1 MGGAPRQDRA
11 AKLGLAA
18 HGLVEADLYG
28 LCRIAGRWRSHSGAG
43 ARCGEVVCRTARCP
57 WIWHRDDRYRFR
69 SGAALQSAVSRPF
82 LHAWQ
87 RPVWAAVPHEFG
99 SAAAQG
105 RRHHR
110 GAAEDQA
117 GVGQSIARSGAGGGR
132 QWVTAKDFAVVTGG
146 STGIGAEI
154 CRQMLEAGSE
164 VISLARRKPAQSHA
178 RLHAVEVDL
187 MDRSATERVAA
198 YIAARFPI
206 SHIVHNAG
214 VIRPALLPDVE
225 QKDLQA
231 LTQLHLGAALTL
243 VQAALPAMKR
253 NHFGRIVLMSS
264 RGALGLQ
271 TRSTYSATKAAMIG
285 MARTWALEL
294 APDGITV
301 NVVAPGPIADT
312 EMFRSVVAKDSERE
326 KALAAASPV
335 KRLGRSDDVAR
346 AVMFFCGRAN
356 GFVTGQTLYVCGG
369 ASVVTLA
376 I

>member
-1 MGGAPRQDRA
+1 M
-11 AKLGLAA
+11 
-18 HGLVEADLYG
+18 
-28 LCRIAGRWRSHSGAG
+28 
-43 ARCGEVVCRTARCP
+43 TAR
-57 WIWHRDDRYRFR
+57 
-69 SGAALQSAVSRPF
+69 
-82 LHAWQ
+82 
-87 RPVWAAVPHEFG
+87 
-99 SAAAQG
+99 
-105 RRHHR
+105 
-110 GAAEDQA
+110 
-117 GVGQSIARSGAGGGR
+117 
-132 QWVTAKDFAVVTGG
+132 DFAVVTGG

-154 CRQMLEAGSE
+154 CRQMLEAGYE

-187 MDRSATERVAA
+187 MDRSATERAA
-198 YIAARFPI
+198 ADLAARFPI

-214 VIRPALLPDVE
+214 VIRPALL
-225 QKDLQA
+225 
-231 LTQLHLGAALTL
+231 ALTL

-326 KALAAASPV
+326 KALAAAIPV

-346 AVMFFCGRAN
+346 AVIFFCDRAN

-369 ASVVTLA
+369 ASVGTLV